1 MNTQS
6 MDRVVITDA
15 LQQLTPS
22 MQIAGDST
30 DIKTLLILRAAKC
43 WCALGLKERQWASPE
58 AGRPRRT
65 RRSAQVG
72 RASKR
77 AKSRRQTDLDLS

>member
-22 MQIAGDST
+22 MPIAGDST
-30 DIKTLLILRAAKC
+30 DIKTLLIRRAAEC

-58 AGRPRRT
+58 AVDRDALVDLLK
-65 RRSAQVG
+65 SVVL
-72 RASKR
+72 
-77 AKSRRQTDLDLS
+77 AKEQSLGDKQT